1 MLTDAA
7 DASGAFVQEVRG
19 TVTDAETGEP
29 LIGVNVVV
37 QETTVDT
44 ATVVGTTTDSEGQYE
59 LALPSGDAVLVFS
72 YIGYVAQEVP
82 VKQREQIDV
91 VMEVDVATMEDVVVV
106 GYGMQQRV
114 NLTGS
119 VSAVSS
125 EEIEGR
131 PVTPRFT
138 TS

>member
-1 MLTDAA
+1 M
-7 DASGAFVQEVRG
+7 
-19 TVTDAETGEP
+19 TDAETSEP

-59 LALPSGDAVLVFS
+59 LALSSGDAVLVFS

-91 VMEVDVATMEDVVVV
+91 AMEVDVATRRMS
-106 GYGMQQRV
+106 
-114 NLTGS
+114 LW
-119 VSAVSS
+119 
-125 EEIEGR
+125 
-131 PVTPRFT
+131 
-138 TS
+138 